1 MHLLKRGPSKGAL
14 KAFDNRQEII
24 KAGLSRRDL
33 LKLGILTGA
42 GCLVDGF
49 TSRGAIAASPP
60 TRAFVDLLPTV
71 RDGTMPVQSALTL
84 NPAPTAAP
92 NTAAGEGRTI
102 THQAFNQFP
111 AQKFYGVTQKAGQV
125 LVSPDLPAQTLWGFA
140 VGTPDMNNPITVPGP
155 LYVAHYGE
163 PIIVRNFNRLPPAG
177 QNGGFGLPSVTTHL
191 HNGHTPSE
199 SDGNPC
205 DFFEIGQFYDQHYPN
220 VLAGINSTHPGTGD
234 INEAMST
241 LWYHDHR
248 VDFTAQNV
256 YKGLAGFYT
265 LFNQFDTGDELTGF
279 HLPSFPQFDI
289 HMMFADKV
297 FDSRTGLLAFDLFN
311 LDGILGDR
319 FTVNGK
325 IQPVLHVSPR
335 RYRFRWLDAGPSRFY
350 QFFLTDLNNLG
361 AHNLFWQ
368 ISTDGNLRP
377 TPTQVESVR
386 ISVAER
392 ADVIIDFTPFA
403 GKTLYLEN
411 RLQQNDGRGPT
422 DHVIKPAGQGDRV
435 LQIVVDG
442 PQVADN
448 SGNPATMT
456 FYSLPDATA
465 TPRVSRTFVFD
476 NSGPG
481 WQINDRSFDC
491 NQVRFTV
498 QQNSVEKWTLVNGG
512 GNWEHPIHIHFEEFQ
527 TLSINGRAPTDSP
540 LVNTGRKDV
549 LRLEADATAVL
560 FFRFRDFLGKYPLH
574 CHNTVHEDH
583 AMMLRWDIAPV
594 GDTNTTP

>member
-1 MHLLKRGPSKGAL
+1 MRLLKYGPRKRAL
-14 KAFDNRQEII
+14 RAFDNRQEVI

-60 TRAFVDLLPTV
+60 TRAFVDLLPTA
-71 RDGTMPVQSALTL
+71 RDGTMPVQTALTL

-125 LVSPDLPAQTLWGFA
+125 LMSPDLPAQTLWGFA
-140 VGTPDMNNPITVPGP
+140 VGTPDMNRPITVPGP

-256 YKGLAGFYT
+256 YKGLAGFYA

-335 RYRFRWLDAGPSRFY
+335 RYRLRWLDAGPSRFY

-368 ISTDGNLRP
+368 ISTDGNL
-377 TPTQVESVR
+377 
-386 ISVAER
+386 
-392 ADVIIDFTPFA
+392 
-403 GKTLYLEN
+403 
-411 RLQQNDGRGPT
+411 
-422 DHVIKPAGQGDRV
+422 
-435 LQIVVDG
+435 
-442 PQVADN
+442 
-448 SGNPATMT
+448 
-456 FYSLPDATA
+456 
-465 TPRVSRTFVFD
+465 
-476 NSGPG
+476 
-481 WQINDRSFDC
+481 
-491 NQVRFTV
+491 
-498 QQNSVEKWTLVNGG
+498 
-512 GNWEHPIHIHFEEFQ
+512 
-527 TLSINGRAPTDSP
+527 
-540 LVNTGRKDV
+540 
-549 LRLEADATAVL
+549 
-560 FFRFRDFLGKYPLH
+560 
-574 CHNTVHEDH
+574 
-583 AMMLRWDIAPV
+583 
-594 GDTNTTP
+594 